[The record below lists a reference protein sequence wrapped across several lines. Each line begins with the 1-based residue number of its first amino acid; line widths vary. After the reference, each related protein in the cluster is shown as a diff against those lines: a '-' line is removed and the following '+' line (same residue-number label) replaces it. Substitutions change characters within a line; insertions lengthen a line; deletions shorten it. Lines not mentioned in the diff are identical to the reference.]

1 MAEEDRLEEVLHNF
15 KSTIEQMEEK
25 RKDIFINWLETQT
38 RYLEWETNFNPKY
51 LRAYKRGEIVLAH
64 FGFNVGT
71 EYGGMHYATII
82 RNSSKA
88 NPNLNVVP
96 LTSLKDDD
104 ATEPLHKD
112 RVLLGIIEGLNGIQ
126 SVAIPDQIRAI
137 SKLRVIKPKK
147 QNQTVLKL
155 SSEQMDILD
164 DKIKRLYTKV

>member
-1 MAEEDRLEEVLHNF
+1 MADGDKLEEVLHNF

-25 RKDIFINWLETQT
+25 RKNIFVNWIETQT

-64 FGFNVGT
+64 FGFNVGA

-88 NPNLNVVP
+88 NSNLNIVP
-96 LTSLKDDD
+96 LTSMKDDD
-104 ATEPLHKD
+104 TTEPLHKD
-112 RVLLGIIEGLNGIQ
+112 RVLLGMIEGLNDMQ

-147 QNQTVLKL
+147 QNQTV
-155 SSEQMDILD
+155 
-164 DKIKRLYTKV
+164 